1 MIAFS
6 EYGERPLVI
15 IYDVELERKRKI
27 LRCPELKSFQVGKSL
42 SLDWFVLFSVFLR
55 IWDQPVFMT
64 LIPFVLEH

>member
-27 LRCPELKSFQVGKSL
+27 LRCPELKSFEVGISI

-55 IWDQPVFMT
+55 ILDQPVFMT